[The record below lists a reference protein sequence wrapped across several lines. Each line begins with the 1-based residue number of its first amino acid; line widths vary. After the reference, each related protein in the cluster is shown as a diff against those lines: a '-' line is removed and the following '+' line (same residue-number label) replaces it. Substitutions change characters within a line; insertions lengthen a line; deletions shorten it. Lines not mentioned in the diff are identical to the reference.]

1 MDRNQIREEIIDLV
15 ARYTKVFKAAIEDDM
30 DFYTDLAMDGVD
42 MDTLIYD
49 TQVKF
54 EVDIKDE
61 EAVMLG
67 TVGDLVE
74 LIVEKKGEE

>member
-1 MDRNQIREEIIDLV
+1 MDRKLIREDVIDLV
-15 ARYTKVFKAAIEDDM
+15 ARLTKVFKAAIEDDM

-42 MDTLIYD
+42 VDTLIYD
-49 TQVKF
+49 VQVKF
-54 EVDIKDE
+54 EIDIQDE

-67 TVGDLVE
+67 TVGDLVD